1 MLRRALEGLGMLFL
15 VVVLFG
21 RLDVGLLLPIFTGAG
36 VVTFTGWRIYKL
48 WDRYHMHVTM
58 RKQPIK
64 QNVTVENEML
74 ALRGQQHGRG
84 TELTFWTGFMLGGA
98 MVTDPPTF
106 AGEGDLGVAGG
117 SEIGVNIEGDFSGDM

>member
-15 VVVLFG
+15 VVVLFSH
-21 RLDVGLLLPIFTGAG
+21 LDVGLLLPIFTGAG
-36 VVTFTGWRIYKL
+36 IFTFTGWRIYKL
-48 WDRYHMHVTM
+48 WDRYHVHMTA
-58 RKQPIK
+58 RKRPIK
-64 QNVTVENEML
+64 QNVAVENEML
-74 ALRGQQHGRG
+74 ALRGQQHGLG

-117 SEIGVNIEGDFSGDM
+117 SEIGVNTERGFSGDM